1 MEFLKQ
7 FKAARMVSTPLVCI
21 RTFDVKSTVDSIS
34 AQFPDEQ
41 KPPIIL
47 WDCISGY
54 RAVTPA
60 GKNVLDT
67 LFSATESTPTMSEDI
82 VTALRLAD
90 TKNTQDLPVIGED
103 CIFFF
108 ANSHMQWKE
117 SPVIQ
122 AVWNLRDSFKSSG
135 NMICLLAN
143 SGAMLPSELQHDV
156 LVLDEPLPSRETLE
170 TVVKQTCEFASLP
183 VPTDDTL
190 NNAVDALIGLPY
202 FPAEQSTA
210 MSINVE
216 HKTLDIEELWT
227 RKRQAINQTVGLSV
241 SAGNESLESIG
252 GLSTIKTY
260 MEALLSGRE
269 KPHCIIFIDEIEKAV
284 AGSSTDTSGV
294 KQELMQNMLSWMED
308 TKMRGALFIGVPGAG
323 KSQIAKAIAA
333 SKKIPF
339 IKFDLAGMQSSLVG
353 SSGSNVRTAIATV
366 DAVSDKQVLCIGT
379 CNSIEALLPELR
391 SRFRDGIF
399 FFDLPSEIERQSIW
413 NIHRERFHIPSDDKC
428 PNDIGW
434 TGREIEEC
442 CSKAYRLNI
451 SLVEASKYVI
461 PVSQSSASLI
471 EKLRRECS
479 DKYLSASYTGTYQY
493 HETQTAVATVSD
505 MSGRKMRAS

>member
-21 RTFDVKSTVDSIS
+21 RTFDVKSTVDSIKS
-34 AQFPDEQ
+34 TFTEDKQ
-41 KPPIIL
+41 PPIIL

-54 RAVTPA
+54 RAVTPS
-60 GKNVLDT
+60 GKSVLDT
-67 LFSATESTPTMSEDI
+67 LFSVTESTPTMSEDM
-82 VTALRLAD
+82 VTALRLVD
-90 TKNTQDLPVIGED
+90 TKNTNDLPVIGED
-103 CIFFF
+103 CIICM

-135 NMICLLAN
+135 NMLVLLAN

-156 LVLDEPLPSRETLE
+156 LVLDEPLPTRQTLE
-170 TVVKQTCEFASLP
+170 TVVRDTFTYAKLP
-183 VPTDDTL
+183 EPSTDTL
-190 NNAVDALIGLPY
+190 NSAVDALIGLPY

-210 MSINVE
+210 MSINVA
-216 HKTLDIEELWT
+216 HKTLDIDELWT

-241 SAGNESLESIG
+241 SGGTEKLEAIG
-252 GLSTIKTY
+252 GLSTIKGY

-333 SKKIPF
+333 SKGIPF

-379 CNSIEALLPELR
+379 CNSIDALLPELR

-399 FFDLPSEIERQSIW
+399 FFDLPSDIERETIW
-413 NIHRERFHIPSDDKC
+413 TIHRERFSIPADDIR
-428 PNDIGW
+428 PNDTGW

-451 SLVEASKYVI
+451 SLVDASKYVI

-479 DKYLSASYTGTYQY
+479 GKYLSASYTGTYQY
-493 HETQTAVATVSD
+493 QETSQTVATVSD
-505 MSGRKMRAS
+505 VSGRKMRNS